1 MSFSRDGA
9 MRGEQLV
16 WFNTAVLGFYI
27 LPLQSPREP
36 LPHLT
41 DSMTPVEEDPHA

>member
-9 MRGEQLV
+9 MRGKQLV

-27 LPLQSPREP
+27 LRCYLHVNRYPI
-36 LPHLT
+36 
-41 DSMTPVEEDPHA
+41 